1 MNAASTV
8 ADSLR
13 LGHGFRNDERSMI
26 VERLARLDHR
36 LAGIAGVELELSVKD
51 RDSRKQR
58 TVLEARVP
66 RWQTLVATSTE
77 VDIDDALAEVRDD
90 LLRQLNDQKTRN
102 EPRNNRLKR

>member
-13 LGHGFRNDERSMI
+13 LGHGFRNDERSSI
-26 VERLARLDHR
+26 VERLSRLDHR
-36 LAGIAGVELELSVKD
+36 LSGMPGVELELSVKD
-51 RDSRKQR
+51 RDTKKQR

-66 RWQTLVATSTE
+66 RWQAVVATSNE
-77 VDIDDALAEVRDD
+77 VDMDDALAEVRDD

-102 EPRNNRLKR
+102 EPRNNRLMR